1 MEVILLRHGKTRSNL
16 ERRYIGKTEEP
27 VSEEGIRQLKALGVF
42 TCVKRVAVSP
52 RLRARQT
59 AGILFPNAE
68 QVVYEGLAEMDF
80 GIFEGKNYEE
90 LADDPDYISWVEG
103 GCVGRC
109 PGGENLSEFI
119 ERTAAAFIKALSD
132 SLELGEDRL
141 IVVAH
146 GGTIM
151 TVASEFSEPR
161 CGYFDCRAG
170 HGEGFRFTFT
180 GFNGRGRPRLINR
193 EYLKELKLC

>member
-1 MEVILLRHGKTRSNL
+1 MEVILLRHGKTKSNL

-27 VSEEGIRQLKALGVF
+27 VSGEGIRQLEALGVF
-42 TCVKRVAVSP
+42 PCVKRVAVSP

-59 AGILFPNAE
+59 AEILFPNAV
-68 QVVYEGLAEMDF
+68 QLIYEGLAEMDF
-80 GIFEGKNYEE
+80 GIFEGKNFAE
-90 LADDPDYISWVEG
+90 LADDPDYVSWVEG
-103 GCVGRC
+103 GCLGKC
-109 PGGENLSEFI
+109 PGGESRTGFI
-119 ERTAAAFIKALSD
+119 ERTSEAFIKALSD
-132 SLELGEDRL
+132 SVKLGEDRL

-161 CGYFDCRAG
+161 CDYFDCRAE

-180 GFNGRGRPRLINR
+180 GFDGRGRPRLINR
-193 EYLKELKLC
+193 IYLKELKLC